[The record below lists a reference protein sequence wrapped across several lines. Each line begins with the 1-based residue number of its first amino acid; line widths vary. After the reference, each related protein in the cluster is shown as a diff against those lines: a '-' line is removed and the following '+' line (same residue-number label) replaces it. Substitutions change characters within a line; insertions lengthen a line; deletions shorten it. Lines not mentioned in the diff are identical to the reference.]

1 VGDRAGSG
9 GGGAPEVAGGG
20 GAAGG
25 EAGAS
30 GSGGDGTDET
40 DREWATWPMPNWVDF
55 ALPNTPH
62 YSLLDDG
69 TVRDD
74 VTELVWA
81 TTRSDTVSWPL
92 ALEVCASGF
101 RLPTI
106 IELVSIANP
115 ATTRVDAVFNL
126 GPQSLWSS
134 SPVVDTPESAW
145 MLYGGG
151 DGSTYPWQVIQRYP
165 VICVRGG
172 KRAGAQAHYE
182 LTQVGSTPAVRDNWT
197 GLVWQ
202 QGTSS
207 RTYEFDEAQEYCR
220 GLDAG
225 FRAPSMKE
233 LQTLIDRRRAA
244 PSIDPTYFPET
255 PSAHF
260 WSGTRQSEL
269 IAYAVAFKIGSA
281 NTYSTDS
288 PGYMRCVH

>member
-1 VGDRAGSG
+1 
-9 GGGAPEVAGGG
+9 
-20 GAAGG
+20 
-25 EAGAS
+25 
-30 GSGGDGTDET
+30 
-40 DREWATWPMPNWVDF
+40 MPNWVDF
-55 ALPNTPH
+55 ALPNAPH

-92 ALEVCASGF
+92 ALGVCASGF

-115 ATTRVDAVFNL
+115 VTTRVDAVFNL

-134 SPVVDTPESAW
+134 SPVHDTPASAW
-145 MLYGGG
+145 LWYGGE
-151 DGSTYPWQVIQRYP
+151 GSTYPWQVIQHYHA
-165 VICVRGG
+165 ICVRGG
-172 KRAGAQAHYE
+172 KRPRAQAHYE

-207 RTYEFDEAQEYCR
+207 RTYGFDEAQEYCR

-244 PSIDPTYFPET
+244 PTIDPTYFPET

-260 WSGTRQSEL
+260 WSGTRRSES
-269 IAYAVAFKIGSA
+269 IAYLVEFKIGSA
-281 NTYSTDS
+281 NTYSTDLPS
-288 PGYMRCVH
+288 YMRCVH